1 MEELIKDVYEH
12 NFYPGKNRLF
22 KLVKKEDEDITKAE
36 IVAFLDKQLEYQL
49 TKVQN
54 LQKHQP
60 FYFGNTGL
68 AKNRAAF
75 RPKTTGLIIILRA

>member
-22 KLVKKEDEDITKAE
+22 KLVKTEDENITKAE
-36 IVAFLDKQLEYQL
+36 IVEFLNNQLEYQL

-54 LQKHQP
+54 LKS
-60 FYFGNTGL
+60 GTGHITAL
-68 AKNRAAF
+68 NF
-75 RPKTTGLIIILRA
+75 DELW